1 MDSTA
6 VETWIWQEIRHSV
19 WPNTVYWASA
29 PQAGDFWEQMA
40 AAFWEGQGA
49 RAFVTL
55 LVRINVGSWHILT
68 FGQGS
73 LKICPIHIPFKGK
86 KTAMNSEICL
96 SSELISGFPSGLE
109 ICPAQHSILVKCFT
123 VFTPCHSS
131 AWHAWGPHCCNC
143 SLRAAVPTAVP
154 TAEQLL
160 PSCAR
165 RQTAS
170 TIVLLVIPQVF
181 SFSILRYS
189 QCHTYLFAIHG
200 ADSYYSSTWAHCSFH
215 MGLFERCPT

>member
-68 FGQGS
+68 FGQGN
-73 LKICPIHIPFKGK
+73 LKRKDLPNSHPIQRQENSYEQWALPFIRVNFWIPQWLG
-86 KTAMNSEICL
+86 NL
-96 SSELISGFPSGLE
+96 S
-109 ICPAQHSILVKCFT
+109 CPALNSGKMFYSFHT
-123 VFTPCHSS
+123 VSFISMTC
-131 AWHAWGPHCCNC
+131 
-143 SLRAAVPTAVP
+143 LRSPLL
-154 TAEQLL
+154 QLL
-160 PSCAR
+160 PKGCSAHC
-165 RQTAS
+165 
-170 TIVLLVIPQVF
+170 
-181 SFSILRYS
+181 
-189 QCHTYLFAIHG
+189 C
-200 ADSYYSSTWAHCSFH
+200 AHCSTAFTILCQETNCFH
-215 MGLFERCPT
+215 YCPACDPTGLLLFNTEIFPVPHLPFCNPWSWQLLF